1 MTKKNAFYRILCG
14 FFLGISVVAP
24 GFSGSVIAITM
35 GIYQDLLRI
44 VSNPFKQ
51 FKSNIRFCLPLII
64 GVVVS
69 AVLFVL
75 TFSRLFDLYETQMYL
90 LFSGLIFGNMP
101 VIYSEIK
108 KSGFK
113 IRYLL
118 GGVVALAA
126 AVVFSGNIS
135 GLADS
140 AILGNVISLPV
151 FALSGFLAGVSLLI
165 PGMSV
170 SIVLIVLGAYSPLL
184 RYTDALIHLNF
195 DYLVPLLLFVGCAA
209 IGLILASRVIK
220 YIFNKYP
227 GFANSMVFGFM
238 TGSLVALLLQSL
250 KHVDLSS
257 DWLSALLSLAAGL
270 VISVLFTVLSKKSG
284 LSAKR

>member
-1 MTKKNAFYRILCG
+1 MTKKNIFYRMLCG

-35 GIYQDLLRI
+35 GIYQDLLDI
-44 VSNPFKQ
+44 VSNPFRQ
-51 FKSNIRFCLPLII
+51 FKKNMRFCFPLII

-75 TFSRLFDLYETQMYL
+75 AFSQLFESYETQMYL
-90 LFSGLIFGNMP
+90 LFAGLIFGNMP

-113 IRYLL
+113 ARYLV

-135 GLADS
+135 GLTDS
-140 AILGNVISLPV
+140 SMLKNAASLPV
-151 FALSGFLAGVSLLI
+151 FALSGFLAGISLLI

-170 SIVLIVLGAYSPLL
+170 SIVLIVLGAYGQLLNYTNAIIHLDFENILPLL
-184 RYTDALIHLNF
+184 AF
-195 DYLVPLLLFVGCAA
+195 AGSAAVGLV
-209 IGLILASRVIK
+209 LASHAIK
-220 YIFNKYP
+220 HIFKKYP

-238 TGSLVALLLQSL
+238 TGSLIALLWQSV
-250 KHVDLSS
+250 KHIDFSS
-257 DWLSALLSLAAGL
+257 DWLSGLISLAAGL
-270 VISVLFTVLSKKSG
+270 VISLLFMAVSRKSG
-284 LSAKR
+284 YSSKR

>member
-1 MTKKNAFYRILCG
+1 MTKKNVFYRMLCG

-24 GFSGSVIAITM
+24 GFSGSVVAITM
-35 GIYQDLLRI
+35 GIYQDLLNI

-51 FKSNIRFCLPLII
+51 FKKNLRFCFPLII
-64 GVVVS
+64 GVVIS

-75 TFSRLFDLYETQMYL
+75 TFSRLFDSYETQMYL
-90 LFSGLIFGNMP
+90 LFAGLIFGNMP

-113 IRYLL
+113 ARYLI

-135 GLADS
+135 GLSNTPMIKDAT
-140 AILGNVISLPV
+140 SLPI
-151 FALSGFLAGVSLLI
+151 FALSGFLAGVTLLI

-170 SIVLIVLGAYSPLL
+170 SIVLIVLGAYSQLLGYTNAIIHLDFENLIPLL
-184 RYTDALIHLNF
+184 AF
-195 DYLVPLLLFVGCAA
+195 AGSAAVGLV
-209 IGLILASRVIK
+209 LASHAIK
-220 YIFNKYP
+220 HIFKKYP

-238 TGSLVALLLQSL
+238 GGSLIALLWQSVR
-250 KHVDLSS
+250 HIDFNT
-257 DWLSALLSLAAGL
+257 DWLSGLAALIAGL
-270 VISVLFTVLSKKSG
+270 VISVLFTMISKKSG
-284 LSAKR
+284 FSSKR